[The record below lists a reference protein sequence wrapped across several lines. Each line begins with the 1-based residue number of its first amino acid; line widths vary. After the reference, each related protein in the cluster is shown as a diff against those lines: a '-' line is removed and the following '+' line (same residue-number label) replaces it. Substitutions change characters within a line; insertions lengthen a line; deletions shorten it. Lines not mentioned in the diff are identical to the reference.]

1 MADMDPDAQT
11 IVDFMN
17 AEKAKGHTEV
27 SRADIQRGTGLGYN
41 QLVESLAKL
50 ETSTPSPACQE
61 DQGDLECLGAGEFVI
76 KPINRTQTS
85 IRIPAGE
92 VQA

>member
-1 MADMDPDAQT
+1 MSGLDNDAQA

-17 AEKAKGHTEV
+17 GEKDKGHTEV

-50 ETSTPSPACQE
+50 ETSTPPHLVKKTKGISSVWTLVNP
-61 DQGDLECLGAGEFVI
+61 
-76 KPINRTQTS
+76 
-85 IRIPAGE
+85 
-92 VQA
+92 